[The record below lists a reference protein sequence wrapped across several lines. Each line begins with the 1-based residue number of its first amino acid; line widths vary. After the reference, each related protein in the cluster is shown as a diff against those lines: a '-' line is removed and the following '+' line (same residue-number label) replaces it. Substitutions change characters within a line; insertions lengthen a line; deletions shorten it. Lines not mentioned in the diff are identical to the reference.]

1 MAGVNKAIILGRL
14 GSEPEIRYGQS
25 GMAMANFSV
34 ATSESW
40 NDKNTGEKKEK
51 TEWHRIVVFGKLAEI
66 CGQYLHKGQQVY
78 IEGKL
83 QTRQWEDK
91 NGVQR
96 YTTEIVAHQMQMLGH
111 KSDNQQQ
118 NQQSQYQNQNYYNNQ
133 FPDDPNDPP
142 F

>member
-1 MAGVNKAIILGRL
+1 MAGINKAIIVGYT
-14 GSEPEIRYGQS
+14 GNDPEIRYGQS

-40 NDKNTGEKKEK
+40 NDKNTGQKQEK
-51 TEWHRIVVFGKLAEI
+51 TEWHRIVTFGKLAEI
-66 CGQYLHKGQQVY
+66 CGQYLHKGKQVY

-91 NGVQR
+91 GGVKH
-96 YTTEIVAHQMQMLGH
+96 YTTEIVAYQMQMLGS
-111 KSDNQQQ
+111 KQQDSE
-118 NQQSQYQNQNYYNNQ
+118 QQMQYQRNKTNQYAQQQ
-133 FPDDPNDPP
+133 FPDDPP